1 MILSE
6 SEKNRIR
13 GLHREASVIK
23 QPLNEWA
30 AVGKLLDDTIKKT
43 GLDGYVKGKEGFIPD
58 NVQKNIT
65 KFIKGNPEME
75 ETLKKGDKSTLA
87 KWLAGES
94 GLIPGDQTEVK
105 KKAMNMARA
114 FYSGLP
120 ELDAE

>member
-23 QPLNEWA
+23 QPLNEWSA
-30 AVGKLLDDTIKKT
+30 LNRVMKT
-43 GLDGYVKGKEGFIPD
+43 PALSDYLEGKEGFIPD

-65 KFIKGNPEME
+65 KFIKGDPEAKE
-75 ETLKKGDKSTLA
+75 ALEKGDKSTLA

-105 KKAMNMARA
+105 KKAMNMAKA
-114 FYSGLP
+114 FYSGLGGLVP
-120 ELDAE
+120 E